1 MSENLDQ
8 LAGFLRQL
16 AQALHISGMPAHDLE
31 RHLNTL
37 GQRLGVRVDCFAV
50 LTMLTLNI
58 SAENTTQRIEM
69 LRLPAYDYNMAR
81 LIELETLLRE
91 IEGGDSLTRSAQRL
105 EAIMQAPPRW
115 TGWPLAALGALLSS
129 SVAVLLGGGWTELA
143 CGGLIGLLFVGGTL
157 ALARVPRLAPASP
170 VLLCA
175 VAALYAHALAL
186 VFPQQSPFITALAGV
201 VLLLPGF
208 TLTIAMSEL
217 ATQNLLSG
225 TGRLAGV
232 VLLLFMMGAG
242 LVIGTQ
248 LGQHLIPEHSTG
260 TLAPLP
266 AWMVWPA
273 IAALGVSMLG
283 VLQAPLASV
292 HVMVG
297 GSLLAWAAFSLVDA
311 VFGNV
316 VGAFAGAL
324 AVACAGH
331 LYAYSTGQP
340 DILVKIPGLL
350 ALVPGSMGFRGVHA
364 LIEQDNAVGVVLMTN
379 MALTGAVL
387 AVGLLLADNIAPLL
401 FARRQ
406 HPSKES
412 V

>member
-1 MSENLDQ
+1 MIAASFLFACMGVCVKFAAEFFSTAEIVFYRSLIALLMMVFLVRARAIPVATPHWRFQ
-8 LAGFLRQL
+8 LWRS
-16 AQALHISGMPAHDLE
+16 ISGFVSLMLYFYALSMLPLATAVTLAYTSPLFLTLYLCWFKHERLRPAMAGAL
-31 RHLNTL
+31 TL
-37 GQRLGVRVDCFAV
+37 G
-50 LTMLTLNI
+50 
-58 SAENTTQRIEM
+58 
-69 LRLPAYDYNMAR
+69 
-81 LIELETLLRE
+81 
-91 IEGGDSLTRSAQRL
+91 
-105 EAIMQAPPRW
+105 
-115 TGWPLAALGALLSS
+115 
-129 SVAVLLGGGWTELA
+129 
-143 CGGLIGLLFVGGTL
+143 FV
-157 ALARVPRLAPASP
+157 
-170 VLLCA
+170 
-175 VAALYAHALAL
+175 
-186 VFPQQSPFITALAGV
+186 
-201 VLLLPGF
+201 
-208 TLTIAMSEL
+208 
-217 ATQNLLSG
+217 
-225 TGRLAGV
+225 GV

-266 AWMVWPA
+266 SWMVWPA
-273 IAALGVSMLG
+273 IAVLGVSMLG

-297 GSLLAWAAFSLVDA
+297 GSLLAWAVFSLVDA

-324 AVACAGH
+324 AVASAGH

-364 LIEQDNAVGVVLMTN
+364 LIEQDSSVGVALMTN

-406 HPSKES
+406 HPTEEA
-412 V
+412 